1 MDIVTQFKQS
11 AQKTVLALKEELKSI
26 RTGRATP
33 ALIENLQILAYNGT
47 ATLKLKEMAS
57 ISTEGP
63 QTLVIVPYDIS
74 TVGDI
79 EKGILTSAVGLTPAS
94 QGTKILVKIP
104 PLSQEQ
110 REKFIKICSQMVE
123 EMRVSVRGQRDEN
136 RRKIKA
142 QFELKTITEDAKFR
156 LEKEID
162 TASTSVM
169 EEIEAIRESKEREV
183 REV

>member
-11 AQKTVLALKEELKSI
+11 AQKTILALKEDLKSI

-33 ALIENLQILAYNGT
+33 ALVENLQITTYNGT
-47 ATLKLKEMAS
+47 TTLKLKEIAG

-63 QTLVIVPYDIS
+63 QTLVITPYDAS

-79 EKGILTSAVGLTPAS
+79 EKGILTSAMGLTPAS
-94 QGTKILVKIP
+94 QGSRILVRIP

-110 REKFIKICSQMVE
+110 REKFIKIAGQMVE
-123 EMRVSVRGQRDEN
+123 EKRVSVRGLRDEN
-136 RRKIKA
+136 RRKVKV
-142 QFELKTITEDAKFR
+142 QFEQKTITEDAKFR

-162 TASTSVM
+162 SASTEIM
-169 EEIEAIRESKEREV
+169 EEIDSVKDSKEKEIREV
-183 REV
+183 